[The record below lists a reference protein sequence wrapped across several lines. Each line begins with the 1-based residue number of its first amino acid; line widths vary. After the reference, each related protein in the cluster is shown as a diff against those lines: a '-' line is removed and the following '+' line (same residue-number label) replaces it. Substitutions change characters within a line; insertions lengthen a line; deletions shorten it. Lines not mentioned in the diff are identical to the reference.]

1 MNRKVKRKKKKLLPE
16 KKTGAREPGKE
27 IWQCS
32 ISASL
37 QVEGFQGNKCYFTG
51 ALYWI

>member
-1 MNRKVKRKKKKLLPE
+1 MPESRGKRYGSAL
-16 KKTGAREPGKE
+16 
-27 IWQCS
+27 
-32 ISASL
+32 SASL